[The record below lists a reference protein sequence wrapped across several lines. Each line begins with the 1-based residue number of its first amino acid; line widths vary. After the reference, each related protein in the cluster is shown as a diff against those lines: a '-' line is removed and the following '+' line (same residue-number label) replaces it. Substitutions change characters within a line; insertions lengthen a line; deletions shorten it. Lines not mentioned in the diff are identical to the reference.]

1 MTTGGMRR
9 NFRGRFEY
17 IWTPRVQ
24 THMHPQTSFADL
36 IRQHRELQG
45 LPLRVVAEKLK
56 VDTSLVSK
64 WECGERKPI
73 REDIDKLAKVLKCD
87 GRALLVAW
95 LRDAVVYTAGEDEIG
110 LEVLKAAEAEV
121 AYRLFS
127 RQDRGATIRKLK
139 RGLAEFPKVRKAWLF
154 GSFARKDDKPG
165 SDIDLAIEVEEP
177 FSYFDLAD
185 VQHQL
190 EALVARKVDVGF
202 LDSFRPHVL
211 QTITPDLQLIHA
223 R

>member
-1 MTTGGMRR
+1 ML
-9 NFRGRFEY
+9 
-17 IWTPRVQ
+17 PSA
-24 THMHPQTSFADL
+24 SFAEL
-36 IRQHRELQG
+36 IRQYREVQG
-45 LPLRVVAEKLK
+45 MPLRAVAVKLK

-64 WECGERKPI
+64 WERGERKPL

-87 GRALLVAW
+87 ARELHVAW
-95 LRDAVVYTAGEDEIG
+95 LRDAVVYAAGEDDLA

-121 AYRLFS
+121 AYRLFY
-127 RQDRGATIRKLK
+127 RQDRSATVRKLK
-139 RGLAEFPKVRKAWLF
+139 RGLAKFPKVRKAWLF

-177 FSYFDLAD
+177 FSYFELAD
-185 VQHQL
+185 LQHQL
-190 EALVARKVDVGF
+190 QALIGRKVDVGF

-211 QTITPDLQLIHA
+211 QAITSDLQLIHA